1 MDKQRIK
8 NVRRARRIVR
18 TRRLV
23 SGTTERPRL
32 AIYKSLNHIYAQV
45 IDDLSQKTLVAASTT
60 EKALKDAVSKDNK
73 RDGAKRIGQEI
84 AKRCLEKG
92 IQQVV
97 FDRNGYI
104 YHGRVSALAA
114 GAREAGL
121 KF

>member
-1 MDKQRIK
+1 MSKIK
-8 NVRRARRIVR
+8 DAS
-18 TRRLV
+18 RLKRKLSIRKRV
-23 SGTTERPRL
+23 QGSPERPRL
-32 AIYKSLNHIYAQV
+32 SVFRSLNHIYAQV